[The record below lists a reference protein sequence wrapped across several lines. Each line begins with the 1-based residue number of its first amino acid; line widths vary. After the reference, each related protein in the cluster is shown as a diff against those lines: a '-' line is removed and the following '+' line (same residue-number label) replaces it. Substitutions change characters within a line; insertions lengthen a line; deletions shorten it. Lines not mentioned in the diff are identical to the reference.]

1 MKIDELV
8 ESYIALRDK
17 KAAIKAAY
25 DSKVASIDEMLRKV
39 EATLLAHFQETGA
52 ESVNTAVGTAYK
64 TTKTQ
69 VSTAD
74 WDTFLAFVIDHKA
87 WDMVERRPA
96 KNACLEWEEEN
107 TTLPPGLNKRVEV
120 TINIMRRK

>member
-25 DSKVASIDEMLRKV
+25 DQKVAGIDEMLRKV

-69 VSTAD
+69 VSSAD
-74 WDTFLAFVIDHKA
+74 WDTFLGFVIERQA
-87 WDMVERRPA
+87 WDMLERRPA
-96 KNACLEWEEEN
+96 KNAVLEWEEE
-107 TTLPPGLNKRVEV
+107 TAALPPGLNKRVEV
-120 TINIMRRK
+120 TVNIRRK